1 MINLSG
7 RERQR
12 LSSLRPGP
20 GFCVRALIAPAIVW
34 MVLSQLMFTA
44 MNIFSRLGG
53 QGLPWSQVAGA
64 RFLFGAIVAV
74 LIARSKGSSLRTTD
88 RKNTWLRSLFGTAA
102 SFCFF
107 YSVTSPRIPLGDAIT
122 LGATGPI
129 FVALLAGPMLGEKV
143 GRHISLA
150 VVLAFLGVIGVVKP
164 SFQSAAD
171 VAAIATL
178 GALAYAFALMWL
190 RKIGPSESSEAIV
203 LHFSLVAAVA
213 NLAISIPVWVTPDL
227 TGWLFLLGTGITV
240 GIGQV
245 AMTRAYSLSRAAPL
259 STLTYLSIVFTYLL
273 AIPIFGERAS
283 ELQLIGAALVIL
295 AGVILAYDVWR
306 EVTANRPTPVPIG
319 EVVSK
324 D

>member
-1 MINLSG
+1 M
-7 RERQR
+7 
-12 LSSLRPGP
+12 
-20 GFCVRALIAPAIVW
+20 RAPIAPAILW

-53 QGLPWSQVAGA
+53 RGLPWSEVAGA
-64 RFLFGAIVAV
+64 RFLFGAVVAV
-74 LIARSKGSSLRTTD
+74 LIARAKGSSLRTTD
-88 RKNTWLRSLFGTAA
+88 QKNTWLRSLFGTVA

-129 FVALLAGPMLGEKV
+129 FVALLAGPVLGEKV
-143 GRHISLA
+143 GRHIFLAVALAFVGVLA
-150 VVLAFLGVIGVVKP
+150 VVKP
-164 SFQSAAD
+164 TFRSAAD
-171 VAAIATL
+171 VAAIASF

-203 LHFSLVAAVA
+203 LHFSLVAAAA
-213 NLAISIPVWVTPDL
+213 NLAVSIPNWVTPDA
-227 TGWLFLLGTGITV
+227 TGWIFLLGTGIAG

-245 AMTRAYSLSRAAPL
+245 AMTTAYARTRAAPL

-273 AIPIFGERAS
+273 AIPIFGERAGG
-283 ELQLIGAALVIL
+283 LQLLGAALVIL
-295 AGVILAYDVWR
+295 AGIILLTDLR
-306 EVTANRPTPVPIG
+306 IDGLT
-319 EVVSK
+319 

>member
-1 MINLSG
+1 
-7 RERQR
+7 
-12 LSSLRPGP
+12 
-20 GFCVRALIAPAIVW
+20 

-44 MNIFSRLGG
+44 MNICSRLGG
-53 QGLPWSQVAGA
+53 RGLPWSELAGA
-64 RFLFGAIVAV
+64 RFLFGALVTI
-74 LIARSKGSSLRTTD
+74 LIARAKGSSLRTTD
-88 RKNTWLRSLFGTAA
+88 RKNTWLRSIFGTVA

-143 GRHISLA
+143 GRHIFLA
-150 VVLAFLGVIGVVKP
+150 VALAFAGVIGVVKP

-171 VAAIATL
+171 VAAIATF
-178 GALAYAFALMWL
+178 GAMAYAFALMWL

-203 LHFSLVAAVA
+203 LHFSLVAAAA
-213 NLAISIPVWVTPDL
+213 NLAVSIPGWVTPDA
-227 TGWLFLLGTGITV
+227 TGWLLLLGTGITG

-245 AMTRAYSLSRAAPL
+245 AMTRAYSLTRAAPL

-273 AIPIFGERAS
+273 AIPIFGERAGG
-283 ELQLIGAALVIL
+283 LQLVGAGLVIL
-295 AGVILAYDVWR
+295 AGIILAFDVWR
-306 EVTANRPTPVPIG
+306 EITANRPEPVPVG
-319 EVVSK
+319 EIVAK